1 MDFGKLTLFQMMQTK
16 MGYLSEL
23 QDLLS
28 HNIANIDTPGFKP
41 KDLKKLDFKRMAMLH
56 ANKLKMRMTSPSHS
70 NGTPAMPDDFRS
82 QKMKKTYETSPV
94 ENAVVLE
101 EQMAMVAETQLQYQ
115 EVTNLYKKTTSM
127 FKTAIGTRS

>member
-16 MGYLSEL
+16 MGYLSER
-23 QDLLS
+23 QDVLS

-41 KDLKKLDFKRMAMLH
+41 RELKKLDFNRMAMLH
-56 ANKLKMRMTSPSHS
+56 TNKLKMRLTSEAHS
-70 NGTPAMPDDFRS
+70 TGTPAMPDDFRS
-82 QKMKKTYETSPV
+82 EKMRKTFETTPV

-101 EQMAMVAETQLQYQ
+101 EQMAKVAETQLQYQ

-127 FKTAIGTRS
+127 FKMALGNRN